1 MSVLAPFLQSLARLI
16 FGFLVSRHGME
27 RAFGFPEA
35 SDAVGAY
42 EQFAEWVALPGG
54 VLMMLG
60 LFTRPAGLV
69 LSLVYFGLY
78 VAVPLQ
84 TGWWPH
90 RNGGDPVLLN
100 AFFFLFIAAA
110 GGGALSLD
118 RLRDPQG
125 EAASDRRWAPQ
136 AQRALGLLR
145 MAAGVLFMFH
155 GWEKWFGI
163 GGGNG
168 DINLNTVR
176 GFAGL
181 LETVGGPLISL
192 GLFTR
197 VVAFVLSGQMAVAY
211 FTTWAPRGFWASFS
225 GAGMEAS
232 ILFSFLYLFLWSAGP
247 GAWSLDAA
255 LARRST
261 DR

>member
-1 MSVLAPFLQSLARLI
+1 MSVLAPYLQSLARVI
-16 FGFLVSRHGME
+16 FGFLVLRHGME

-35 SDAVGAY
+35 SVATGAY

-60 LFTRPAGLV
+60 LLTRPVGLV
-69 LSLVYFGLY
+69 LAAVYVGLY

-84 TGWWPH
+84 AGWWTH

-100 AFFFLFIAAA
+100 AFFFLFLAAA

-118 RLRDPQG
+118 RVRDPQG

-136 AQRALGLLR
+136 ARQALGLLR
-145 MAAGVLFMFH
+145 IVAGILFMFH
-155 GWEKWFGI
+155 GWEKWFGV
-163 GGGNG
+163 GGGGG

-176 GFAGL
+176 GVAGL
-181 LETVGGPLISL
+181 LESAGGPLISL

-197 VVAFVLSGQMAVAY
+197 IVPFILSGQMAVAY
-211 FTTWAPRGFWASFS
+211 FTTWAPRGFWESFS

-247 GAWSLDAA
+247 GAWSVDGAM
-255 LARRST
+255 ARGGKVR
-261 DR
+261 

>member
-1 MSVLAPFLQSLARLI
+1 MSALAPYLQSLARLI
-16 FGFLVSRHGME
+16 FGFLVVRHGLE
-27 RAFGFPEA
+27 RAFGFPEPSTA
-35 SDAVGAY
+35 AGGY
-42 EQFAEWVALPGG
+42 EQFVEWVALPGG

-60 LFTRPAGLV
+60 LFTRPVSLV
-69 LSLVYFGLY
+69 LAVVYFGLY

-84 TGWWPH
+84 AGWWTH

-100 AFFFLFIAAA
+100 AFFFLFLAAA
-110 GGGALSLD
+110 GGGAWSLD
-118 RLRDPQG
+118 RVRNPQG
-125 EAASDRRWAPQ
+125 EASTDRRWEPQ
-136 AQRALGLLR
+136 ARRALGLLR
-145 MAAGVLFMFH
+145 IVAGVLFMFH

-163 GGGNG
+163 GGGDG

-181 LETVGGPLISL
+181 LESVGGPLISL

-232 ILFSFLYLFLWSAGP
+232 ILFSFLYLFLWSVGP
-247 GAWSLDAA
+247 GAWSVDDR
-255 LARRST
+255 LARPRNA
-261 DR
+261 